1 MCGVILPPQKEGVI
15 VEEQFLMRLSPQGAQ
30 ALANTLSSY
39 VKGWEDLFGKLPEP
53 RAALSGD
60 KAVAAS
66 LLDMKEKL
74 AKLEGDS

>member
-1 MCGVILPPQKEGVI
+1 
-15 VEEQFLMRLSPQGAQ
+15 
-30 ALANTLSSY
+30 